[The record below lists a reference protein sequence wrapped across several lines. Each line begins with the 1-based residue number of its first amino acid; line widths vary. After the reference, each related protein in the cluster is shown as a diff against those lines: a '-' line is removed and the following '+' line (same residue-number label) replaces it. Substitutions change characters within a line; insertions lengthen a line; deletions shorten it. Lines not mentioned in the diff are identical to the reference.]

1 MYVFTYIFRP
11 GLSLTFSGHYCWT
24 CNGADGGV
32 SYIYKLSIRSA
43 APLLCLISLALFVFA
58 GTETETETE
67 TETANWA
74 KVSNDH
80 FEGFKMG
87 DSQAAAT

>member
-1 MYVFTYIFRP
+1 MYVFTYIFRT

-24 CNGADGGV
+24 WHVERATGRMEAFP
-32 SYIYKLSIRSA
+32 IYM
-43 APLLCLISLALFVFA
+43 LCLISLALFVFA
-58 GTETETETE
+58 GTETETE

>member
-1 MYVFTYIFRP
+1 MEAFP
-11 GLSLTFSGHYCWT
+11 
-24 CNGADGGV
+24 
-32 SYIYKLSIRSA
+32 IYM
-43 APLLCLISLALFVFA
+43 LCLISLALFVFA
-58 GTETETETE
+58 GTETETE